1 MQPLGAQ
8 STGYCPSMVNG
19 CTVQAQVE
27 TLFLQNPDVPRER
40 QLQHPISSIER
51 EALTG
56 GDKLAAAVMGP
67 LLKSIENIH
76 Q

>member
-1 MQPLGAQ
+1 MDALYKHKLLD
-8 STGYCPSMVNG
+8 SF
-19 CTVQAQVE
+19 
-27 TLFLQNPDVPRER
+27 FLQNPDVPRER
-40 QLQHPISSIER
+40 QLQHRISSIER

-67 LLKSIENIH
+67 LLKSTENIH